1 MPIAPISM
9 HIRKSSGTMPE
20 AVSITG
26 VELPGVTLAFTNGV
40 RAHFG
45 KGSETVLMA
54 VLTQSMSGHVLS

>member
-1 MPIAPISM
+1 MPIAPIS
-9 HIRKSSGTMPE
+9 IRKSSGTMP
-20 AVSITG
+20 VSITG
-26 VELPGVTLAFTNGV
+26 VELPGVTLAFPNGV